1 MINVDT
7 GVIDL
12 VSNVPGQNNRV
23 DTNGGYVLGKAVFSP
38 FGNHIIY
45 TAWDVGEGGNMPRRL
60 GSIYCFQRASQS
72 CAPPVTKLAQHLY

>member
-7 GVIDL
+7 GAIGV

-23 DTNGGYVLGKAVFSP
+23 LGQAIFSL

-45 TAWDVGEGGNMPRRL
+45 TAWDAGKGGNMPRRL
-60 GSIYCFQRASQS
+60 GSIYFFQRASQICTS
-72 CAPPVTKLAQHLY
+72 LVTKLAQHLS